1 MDKRLDLLRLQHLVA
16 LRMRGLPYVLSPL
29 LLVSVA
35 TFVGLATTSVRRR
48 RRLPQDA
55 PAAVDGGFSHKG
67 GDDRMA
73 GIDTS

>member
-35 TFVGLATTSVRRR
+35 TFVGLATTAVRRMR
-48 RRLPQDA
+48 RFPQD
-55 PAAVDGGFSHKG
+55 AAVDGGFSHKG